1 MTRMLL
7 TAALT
12 CLTAA
17 PLWSGEHGRAR
28 SDYILHCS
36 GCHTLT
42 GEGTVNGGIPAF
54 PDSIQHIAGLENGR
68 TYMVHVP
75 GVISND
81 MSDAEIAAVL
91 NYILDQWGEGE
102 RHFSA
107 DEVTARRAQEIGDV
121 VVYRRRVVEE
131 LRADGVELAEYP
143 WP

>member
-17 PLWSGEHGRAR
+17 PLWAGEHGKTR

-91 NYILDQWGEGE
+91 NYILDQWGGGEG
-102 RHFSA
+102 HFSA

>member
-1 MTRMLL
+1 MTRMLII
-7 TAALT
+7 AALT

-17 PLWSGEHGRAR
+17 PLWAGTGSKAQ
-28 SDYILHCS
+28 SDYILNCS
-36 GCHTLT
+36 GCHTRS

-54 PDSIQHIAGLENGR
+54 PNSIQYIAGLENGR

-81 MSDAEIAAVL
+81 MTDAEIADVL

-102 RHFSA
+102 GHFSA
-107 DEVTARRAQEIGDV
+107 AEVTARRAKKIGDV